1 MADLDRLERAL
12 RNADAAGDVEA
23 ARTIAQAIKA
33 QQSSERPFIQKLLQ
47 DGPAGLVRGAG
58 SIGATLL
65 TPYDLAVG
73 NTKSIGNPERRQ
85 AMDDAFKMLGVDT
98 EGMTYGGG
106 KLAGEIAGTAGAGGV
121 VAGGARLLPGAAK
134 VAPLLDAVRTAGF
147 SAGGATGAGG
157 VGLRAAGGGIT
168 GGAAAA
174 MVSPEDA
181 GMGAGVGAVLPGA
194 LQVAGKAGSAVGSAF
209 ASSRKKAA
217 QDLARA
223 LNLGDKQAIQ
233 AAVAK
238 LKAADELVPGST
250 PTVAQALQSPD
261 AGILQ
266 RVVSDSPGGGSL
278 RDVLAAQNAARLS
291 ALEGVAPTSP
301 VGLRSAQQD
310 MGEAIIREAKR
321 GDAAAK
327 QRTRDLFNQV
337 PLDDASIYLPLDEIG
352 AARNKYFG
360 PGSFGPRGA
369 VDEAVAKAR
378 ELGVEVAPAMKAA
391 RGASDAPSLAQAVRR
406 AGGISINNA
415 SGRRGEID
423 ALRGDLKNL
432 VRQNGG
438 QSLANMAGRMHEAGY
453 IADDSVDT
461 LLSALRNDAFG
472 GPSQS
477 IYDDM
482 TRSYAAA
489 RDAAMGD
496 APGAVDVPKQAT
508 LREIQNLRSSLG
520 KNERMMIKEGN
531 DQAAAALGEM
541 KRAIDDKI
549 NQVVRGDG
557 LPDENLPIDWA
568 NSLSDALKAKR
579 EQVAQFRTGPQAD
592 IFRQAGNGAPMVQG
606 GEAAA
611 KFWGA
616 RPGLADDVSSFRRL
630 IGDNPKLLG
639 QFQSMVTT
647 EGASTAA
654 ASGNLTS
661 KFVKWVDNT
670 LPGLKKAFE
679 PEQVRTLRRIAEDIK
694 RAETAAAAGMSR
706 GSNTYQN
713 ASNALSLGL
722 LDSPLVNAAANRIPV
737 LGQFTGPALDG
748 LRSTARKTK
757 AERLAGLLGDSGL
770 AANELGGLLNMRDSY
785 ALPLLSRGGL
795 LSAPILAA
803 DQ

>member
-1 MADLDRLERAL
+1 MAKIDPASITWDEP
-12 RNADAAGDVEA
+12 AGITWDDENKPA
-23 ARTIAQAIKA
+23 KA
-33 QQSSERPFIQKLLQ
+33 EDKRPFIQRLLQ
-47 DGPAGLVRGAG
+47 DGPAGLVRGSG

-85 AMDDAFKMLGVDT
+85 AMDDAMKMMGVDT
-98 EGMTYGGG
+98 EGMLYGGG
-106 KLAGEIAGTAGAGGV
+106 KLVGEIAGTAGAGGV
-121 VAGGARLLPGAAK
+121 LANTARLLPGAAR
-134 VAPLLDAVRTAGF
+134 VAPALDAVRTAGF
-147 SAGGATGAGG
+147 SAGGVTGAGG
-157 VGLRAAGGGIT
+157 AGLRALGGGVT
-168 GGAAAA
+168 GGTSAAI
-174 MVSPEDA
+174 VSPEDI
-181 GMGAGVGAVLPGA
+181 GLGAAVGAALPGA

-217 QDLARA
+217 QDLAQA
-223 LNLGDKQAIQ
+223 LNLGDRKAVEAAI
-233 AAVAK
+233 AK
-238 LKAADELVPGST
+238 LNAADELVPGAR
-250 PTVAQALQSPD
+250 PTVAQALQTPD

-266 RVVSDSPGGGSL
+266 RVVSDSAGGSSL
-278 RDVLAAQNAARLS
+278 RDVLAGQNAARLA

-310 MGEAIIREAKR
+310 MGEAIIRQAQR

-327 QRTRDLFNQV
+327 QRTRDLFNAV
-337 PLDDASIYLPLDEIG
+337 PLDAASIYVPVEEIA
-352 AARNKYFG
+352 AARSKFFG

-378 ELGVEVAPAMKAA
+378 ELGIEVAPAMKAA
-391 RGASDAPSLAQAVRR
+391 RGSSDAPSLSQAVRK
-406 AGGISINNA
+406 AGGLAINNA
-415 SGRRGEID
+415 SGRRGEVD

-438 QSLANMAGRMHEAGY
+438 LSPANMAGRMYEAGY
-453 IADDSVDT
+453 IADDGVDT
-461 LLSALRNDAFG
+461 LLNALRNDAFG
-472 GPSQS
+472 APSTS
-477 IYDDM
+477 MYDDM
-482 TRSYAAA
+482 TRSYSAA
-489 RDAAMGD
+489 RDAAMGE

-520 KNERMMIKEGN
+520 KNQRMMGREGN
-531 DQAAAALGEM
+531 DQAAAALGQM
-541 KRAIDDKI
+541 KQAIDDKI

-568 NSLSDALKAKR
+568 NSLSEALKSKR
-579 EQVAQFRTGPQAD
+579 DQVAQFRTGPQAD
-592 IFRQAGNGAPMVQG
+592 IFRQAGNGAPLVQG

-616 RPGLADDVSSFRRL
+616 RPGLADDVSSFKRL

-639 QFQSMVTT
+639 QFRSMVTT

-661 KFVKWVDNT
+661 KFVRWVDNT
-670 LPGLKKAFE
+670 LPGLKQAFE
-679 PEQVRTLRRIAEDIK
+679 PEQVRTLQRIAADIK
-694 RAETAAAAGMSR
+694 RAESAAAAGMSR

-737 LGQFTGPALDG
+737 LGSFTGPALEG

-770 AANELGGLLNMRDSY
+770 AAEQLGGLLNMPQSY
-785 ALPLLSRGGL
+785 ALPLLGRGGL
-795 LSAPILAA
+795 LSAPILAT